1 MFVILK
7 VILSD
12 VEAPDVADALQKRFF
27 GESSSF
33 EVYLKTSEVR
43 SPWTF
48 IRRRVIY
55 IVIKGFL

>member
-33 EVYLKTSEVR
+33 EVYRKTSEVR
-43 SPWTF
+43 TPGHSYVDELSTS
-48 IRRRVIY
+48 
-55 IVIKGFL
+55 

>member
-12 VEAPDVADALQKRFF
+12 VEALDVADALQKRFF

-43 SPWTF
+43 TLGHSYVDELSTS
-48 IRRRVIY
+48 
-55 IVIKGFL
+55 